1 MLVGFSGPL
10 YRAFNPRWTAQ
21 PLSGEWA
28 ARFGG
33 RFNRKGRPALYTVL
47 EPGTALREVSRTKRM
62 QPTLFVSYEAS
73 LVDVVDA
80 AASGLDDAV
89 LGADDWQRRMDAEGM
104 APSQLLADELAA
116 QGAQGLLVRSYAPEA
131 SPADLNL
138 VLWRW
143 SSDTLRV
150 VDDEGRLP
158 AA

>member
-104 APSQLLADELAA
+104 APSSSSPMNSPPRARKVSSCAA
-116 QGAQGLLVRSYAPEA
+116 TRRR
-131 SPADLNL
+131 PA
-138 VLWRW
+138 RP
-143 SSDTLRV
+143 T
-150 VDDEGRLP
+150 
-158 AA
+158 